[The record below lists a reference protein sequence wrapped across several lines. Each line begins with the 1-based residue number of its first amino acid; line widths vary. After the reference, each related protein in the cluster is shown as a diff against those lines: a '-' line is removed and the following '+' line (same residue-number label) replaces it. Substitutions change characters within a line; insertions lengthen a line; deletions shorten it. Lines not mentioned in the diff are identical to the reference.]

1 MPSQELSSTY
11 GVEQAP
17 RDNVSIFT
25 VLRRRALIIVLVM
38 LLAGGASA
46 AVVYLQNDTY
56 ESTAKLLFRQTIG
69 PELNAIGLL
78 PGAPDADNLA
88 ADNVEVTASRRV
100 AVATSD
106 SLRTRGIDKSADD
119 IQKDVTVF
127 APKDTEVVSVTAS
140 ASSPERAALVANI
153 YAQEAQRL
161 AQLDEKRLA
170 ERALARVQQ
179 QIEAIDSGNGDART
193 GPNLRE
199 DATRL
204 ATLADVGTGSPQIV
218 QPGYEPESQT
228 GNAKQTIVL
237 GVLLGLVLGVGLA
250 LLREQADRR
259 LHRAD
264 QVSAA
269 FEAPVLTTVP
279 RHRKLKRNK
288 PFSDLPPEIAEA
300 FRMLQANLRFAGERP
315 VTSVLVTSSRSREG
329 KTTIAWNLASA
340 AASAGLSVA
349 VVEADMR
356 RPSIA
361 SRYGLQPGPG
371 LAEVLSGQVAI
382 ADAVQAVAT
391 VGEADANGYTRPMDV
406 LVAGDPPVNPSA
418 LMQSNVMLRVL
429 DVLQKEH
436 DLVVVDT
443 PPVAHVADAIS
454 LLRHVDGVLVAAAVN
469 STRSPDASRLRDQ
482 LQSLDARIL
491 GVVANGGSALHGYA
505 YAPPSSP
512 RGGRGSS
519 GGNGANAGEP
529 INVMGEPPRP
539 E

>member
-17 RDNVSIFT
+17 RENASIFSI
-25 VLRRRALIIVLVM
+25 LRRRALIIVLVT

-46 AVVYLQNDTY
+46 AIAYLKSDTY

-69 PELNAIGLL
+69 PELNAIGLQ

-88 ADNVEVTASRRV
+88 SDSVEVVGSKRV
-100 AVATSD
+100 AVATSTR
-106 SLRTRGIDKSADD
+106 LRERGIDESADD
-119 IQKDVTVF
+119 VQNDVTVF
-127 APKDTEVVSVTAS
+127 APKDTEVVSVTATADS
-140 ASSPERAALVANI
+140 ADRAALLANI
-153 YAQEAQRL
+153 YAEEAQRL
-161 AQLDEKRLA
+161 AELDEKRLA
-170 ERALARVQQ
+170 QRALDRVQQ
-179 QIEAIDSGNGDART
+179 QIRDIESGGGDVRT
-193 GPNLRE
+193 GPALRE

-204 ATLADVGTGSPQIV
+204 ATLADVGTGSPQII
-218 QPGYEPESQT
+218 QPAYVPKDAT
-228 GNAKQTIVL
+228 GNPIQTVVL
-237 GVLLGLVLGVGLA
+237 GILLGLVLGIGLA
-250 LLREQADRR
+250 LVREQADRR

-269 FEAPVLTTVP
+269 YEAPVLTTVP

-288 PFSDLPPEIAEA
+288 PFSELPPEIAEA

-329 KTTIAWNLASA
+329 KTTIAWNLAAA

-356 RPSIA
+356 RPTIA
-361 SRYGLQPGPG
+361 SRFGLNAHPG
-371 LAEVLSGQVAI
+371 LAEVLAGQVSV
-382 ADAVQAVAT
+382 ADAIQSVAT
-391 VGEADANGYTRPMDV
+391 VSESDANGYTRPMDV
-406 LVAGDPPVNPSA
+406 LVAGNPPVNPSA
-418 LMQSNVMLRVL
+418 LMQSSVMVRVL
-429 DVLQKEH
+429 DVLRNEH

-454 LLRHVDGVLVAAAVN
+454 LLRHVDGVLVAAAVS

-482 LQSLDARIL
+482 LQSLDAHIL

-505 YAPPSSP
+505 YAPPSPP
-512 RGGRGSS
+512 RGGSGTSS
-519 GGNGANAGEP
+519 GNGAGSGEP
-529 INVMGEPPRP
+529 LNVLGPPPRP
-539 E
+539 